1 MSSAVLRAEALCKH
15 YQQGDERL
23 DILRGASFAVQPGE
37 RLAILGRSGSGKST
51 LLHLLAG
58 LDDPSSGSVWVG
70 DDCLSEARSDRRAA
84 IRSRAMGFVYQAH
97 HLLPEFSAQ
106 ENVSMPLRLA
116 GQATSAAMAGAAEM
130 LERVG
135 LSARLSHRPASLSGG
150 ERQRVAVARALVGR
164 PAVVL
169 ADEPTGNLDQDN
181 AEQVFALLRELSDE
195 LESAVV
201 VVTHDQTMLRHVHR
215 LLLLEDGRL
224 VSA

>member
-1 MSSAVLRAEALCKH
+1 MSSAVLRAESLCKH

-23 DILRGASFAVQPGE
+23 DILRGASFSVQPGE

-58 LDDPSSGSVWVG
+58 LDDPSSGEVWVG
-70 DDCLSEARSDRRAA
+70 PDKLSGARSDQRAA

-116 GQATSAAMAGAAEM
+116 GQATAAAMTGAATM
-130 LERVG
+130 LDRVG

-215 LLLLEDGRL
+215 SLMLEDGRL
-224 VSA
+224 VTA

>member
-23 DILRGASFAVQPGE
+23 EILRGASFSVQPGE

-70 DDCLSEARSDRRAA
+70 NDCLSEARSDQRAE

-116 GQATSAAMAGAAEM
+116 GQATATAMAGAAEM
-130 LERVG
+130 LDRVG

-215 LLLLEDGRL
+215 SLLLEDGRL
-224 VSA
+224 VTA